1 MNDSSPANGAGQSA
15 APKEVPSLL
24 IPWLLLIGGASIY
37 GSFFSAS
44 KFASDAG
51 VPFIAFTFWQSA
63 IGGAVLLV
71 IAALSGNLP
80 RMRRDHLASYA
91 VTSLL
96 GVVLSVIILAFV
108 AGKLQAGVITL
119 AITLTPGMTYLF
131 AVLARVDR
139 WRTLSLLGL
148 ALGLAGVALLVVP
161 EGSLPSSDSTIWVL
175 LLMIVPVC
183 FAANNVF
190 VAVVQ
195 PPEATSIMRA
205 TGLVVGA
212 AIISFVIMM
221 ATDGFYP
228 FWNAPGMGVWGVL
241 WAGGINSITFFC
253 MFEIIRRAGPVFF
266 AQYNYVIVIAGLV
279 WSQLIFDEALST
291 WFWVAFGAML
301 VGLYFA
307 NLGARRGMQEAAAA
321 R

>member
-1 MNDSSPANGAGQSA
+1 MADVSLSGTGRPG
-15 APKEVPSLL
+15 PSLVV
-24 IPWLLLIGGASIY
+24 PWLLLIGGASIY

-44 KFASDAG
+44 KFVAEAG

-63 IGGAVLLV
+63 IGGTILLV
-71 IAALSGNLP
+71 IALLTGNLP
-80 RMRRDHLASYA
+80 KLRRDHVLSYA

-96 GVVLSVIILAFV
+96 GVVLSVIVLAFV

-119 AITLTPGMTYLF
+119 AITLTPGMTYFF

-139 WRTLSLLGL
+139 WRALSLLGL
-148 ALGLAGVALLVVP
+148 ALGLAGVVILVAPKGSLPASNSVLWVLLLLVVP
-161 EGSLPSSDSTIWVL
+161 I
-175 LLMIVPVC
+175 C

-190 VAVVQ
+190 VAVVK

-212 AIISFVIMM
+212 AVISFPIMIL
-221 ATDGFYP
+221 TDGFYA
-228 FWNAPGMGVWGVL
+228 FWQAPGMGFWGVL

-266 AQYNYVIVIAGLV
+266 GQYNYVIVISGLV
-279 WSQLIFDEALST
+279 WSQLIFDEALGT
-291 WFWVAFGAML
+291 WFWLALAVML
-301 VGLYFA
+301 AGLYFA
-307 NLGARRGMQEAAAA
+307 NAGAKRAMQEAAAGI
-321 R
+321 